1 MDFITTKIRIM
12 NIEDKRYERIVE
24 LLKVCQSVIWKNVLF
39 VNGQHYELVQ
49 EIEQEL
55 NKLKKK

>member
-1 MDFITTKIRIM
+1 MDSITIRIRIM

-24 LLKVCQSVIWKNVLF
+24 LLKVCQSVIWKNVLY
-39 VNGQHYELVQ
+39 VNGEHFELIQ

>member
-1 MDFITTKIRIM
+1 M

-24 LLKVCQSVIWKNVLF
+24 LLKVCQSVIWKNVLY
-39 VNGQHYELVQ
+39 VNGEHYELVQ